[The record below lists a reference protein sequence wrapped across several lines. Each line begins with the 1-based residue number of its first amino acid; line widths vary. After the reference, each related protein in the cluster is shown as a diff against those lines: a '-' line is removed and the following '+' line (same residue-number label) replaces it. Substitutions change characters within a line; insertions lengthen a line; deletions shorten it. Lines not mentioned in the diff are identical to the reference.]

1 MVDANGREPAVDQP
15 PHAVPEDPAVL
26 TAPRKRAMPVPA
38 DLKPEDV
45 QRRGVHG
52 HAVVAEVPTHHT

>member
-1 MVDANGREPAVDQP
+1 
-15 PHAVPEDPAVL
+15 
-26 TAPRKRAMPVPA
+26 MPVPA